1 MYSYFTSNEITPKGW
16 ILDQLRLQRDG
27 LNGNLDKVWPDIR
40 DSKWI
45 GGDREG
51 WERVPYWLDGFVP
64 LAYLLDDE
72 DMKARAKR
80 YIDKILENQ
89 QPDGWICPNGKTPI
103 ERYDTWAVMLIA
115 KVLVVYYECSNDE
128 RIPDAVYR
136 ILKNYYELLSSGKIK
151 LFAWAEHRWF
161 EGFVAL
167 QWIKDRYGEEAWM
180 VALGKLLFEQG
191 TDYSRLTEKWESPKY
206 GWSQD
211 THVVNLA
218 MMLKSEAMVSRFF
231 GTEYTDLAES
241 LFSKLRKFNGTAMGM
256 FTGDECLDGISPI
269 AGTELCS
276 VVELMYTFELL
287 YLITADNKWAERLE
301 MLSYNALPAAISD
314 DMWTHQYVQMSN
326 QIACIPLSGKPVF
339 GTNSGEAHVFG
350 LEPHFGC
357 CTSNFGQ
364 GWPKLVLSAFMR
376 NDEEI
381 VGSML
386 IPSRLTTEWK
396 GVPVSIE
403 LDTQY
408 PFKNRLVYTI
418 SAKEKTDMSFKI
430 RVPSFA
436 KNLRVNGKRVK
447 NSGFIKADGFEAGDT
462 VIEVTFDTEAKM
474 ISAPTRG
481 LYSIKCGS
489 LLFSANI
496 GAEYRKREYTR
507 DGVERK
513 YPYCDYNIRPVSDWN
528 LAFAS
533 KQLSVNRNEVDSI
546 PFSSKNP
553 PVTVEAQMCHV
564 DWGYEFGYSTVC
576 SRKPKSKKAL
586 DEPFALR
593 LYPYACAKLRMT
605 EMPIASYDEKNKAPI
620 YGAKL

>member
-1 MYSYFTSNEITPKGW
+1 MNKRYCYYSPNEIKPAGW
-16 ILDQLRLQRDG
+16 ILDQLKLQRDG

-64 LAYLLDDE
+64 LAYLLDDG

-89 QPDGWICPNGKTPI
+89 QPDGWICPNGTTPV
-103 ERYDTWAVMLIA
+103 EKYDTWAVMLIS

-128 RIPDAVYR
+128 RVPDAVYR
-136 ILKNYYELLSSGKIK
+136 ILKNYYELLSSGRIK
-151 LFAWAEHRWF
+151 LFAWAEHRWY
-161 EGFVAL
+161 ECFVAL
-167 QWIKDRYGEEAWM
+167 QWVKDRFGDEKWITE
-180 VALGKLLFEQG
+180 LGKILSEQG
-191 TDYSRLTEKWESPKY
+191 TDYSVLTEKWKAPKY
-206 GWSQD
+206 NWEQD

-218 MMLKSEAMVSRFF
+218 MMLKSEAMTSRFF
-231 GTEYTDLAES
+231 GTEYTDLAEK
-241 LFSKLRKFNGTAMGM
+241 LFSTLRKYNGTVYGM

-269 AGTELCS
+269 AGTELCA

-287 YLITADNKWAERLE
+287 YAITGDNKWAERLE
-301 MLSYNALPAAISD
+301 ILSYNALPATISD

-326 QIACIPLSGKPVF
+326 QIACVPIAGKPMF

-381 VGSML
+381 VSAML
-386 IPSRLTTEWK
+386 IPSKLTTEWK

-408 PFKNRLVYTI
+408 PFKNRLSYTV
-418 SAKEKTDMSFKI
+418 SVKEKTDMRLKI
-430 RVPSFA
+430 RIPSFA
-436 KNLRVNGKRVK
+436 ENVCVNGKRIRNNGYVAV
-447 NSGFIKADGFEAGDT
+447 SGFDPGET
-462 VIEVTFDTEAKM
+462 VIDITFDAEARVVP
-474 ISAPTRG
+474 SPTRG
-481 LYSIKCGS
+481 LYNVKCGS
-489 LLFSANI
+489 LIFSANI
-496 GAEYRKREYTR
+496 EAEYMIREYTKKN
-507 DGVERK
+507 VERK
-513 YPYCDYNIRPVSDWN
+513 FPYCDYTVTPLTDWN
-528 LAFAS
+528 LAFVS
-533 KQLSVNRNEVDSI
+533 KKLTVNRNEVDSV

-553 PVTVEAQMCHV
+553 PVTIEARMCHI
-564 DWGYEFGYSTVC
+564 DWGYEFGYDTVC
-576 SRKPKSKKAL
+576 SRKPHSKKAK
-586 DEPFALR
+586 DEPFAVK
-593 LYPYACAKLRMT
+593 LYPYGCAKLRMT
-605 EMPIASYDEKNKAPI
+605 EMPM
-620 YGAKL
+620 AKVDTLEN

>member
-1 MYSYFTSNEITPKGW
+1 MSKQYYYFSSNEIKPRGW
-16 ILDQLRLQRDG
+16 ILDQLKLQRDG

-72 DMKARAKR
+72 DMKLRAKR

-89 QPDGWICPNGKTPI
+89 RPDGWICPSGDTPV
-103 ERYDTWAVMLIA
+103 EKYDTWAVMLIS

-151 LFAWAEHRWF
+151 LFDWAEHRWY
-161 EGFVAL
+161 ECFVAL
-167 QWIKDRYGEEAWM
+167 QWVKNKFGNEEWM
-180 VALGKLLFEQG
+180 TELGKILSEQG
-191 TDYSRLTEKWESPKY
+191 TDYSTLTDKWIEPKY
-206 GWSQD
+206 NWTQD

-218 MMLKSEAMVSRFF
+218 MMLKSEAMTSRFF
-231 GTEYTDLAES
+231 GTEYTDLAEK
-241 LFSKLRKFNGTAMGM
+241 LFSTLCKYNGTVYGM
-256 FTGDECLDGISPI
+256 FTGDECLDGKNPI
-269 AGTELCS
+269 AGTELCA

-287 YLITADNKWAERLE
+287 YLITGESKWAERLE
-301 MLSYNALPAAISD
+301 LLSYNALPATMSD

-326 QIACIPLSGKPVF
+326 QIACARLRGKPIF
-339 GTNSGEAHVFG
+339 GTNSGVSHMFG

-381 VGSML
+381 VSSML
-386 IPSRLTTEWK
+386 VPSKLSTEWK

-408 PFKNRLVYTI
+408 PFKNRLTYTV
-418 SAKEKTDMSFKI
+418 SVKEKTDMIFKI
-430 RVPSFA
+430 RIPSFA
-436 KNLRVNGKRVK
+436 TYTYVNGKK
-447 NSGFIKADGFEAGDT
+447 ANKSEYLTISGFDAGST
-462 VIEVTFDTEAKM
+462 VIDITFDTKAEVV
-474 ISAPTRG
+474 SSPTRG
-481 LYSIKCGS
+481 LYTVKCGS
-489 LLFSANI
+489 LIFSANI
-496 GAEYRKREYTR
+496 ESEWTMKEYEK

-513 YPYCDYNIRPVSDWN
+513 FPYCDYTLMPLSDWN
-528 LAFAS
+528 LAFTS
-533 KQLSVNRNEVDSI
+533 NELTVNRNDVDSI

-553 PVTVEAQMCHV
+553 PVTIAANMCHI
-564 DWGYEFGYSTVC
+564 DWGYEFGYDTVC
-576 SRKPKSKKAL
+576 AKKPRSRKAEDK
-586 DEPFALR
+586 PFVVQ
-593 LYPYACAKLRMT
+593 LYPYGCAKLRMT
-605 EMPIASYDEKNKAPI
+605 EMPKAILDRSKN
-620 YGAKL
+620 